1 MVGINFSQET
11 ARSVIEQY
19 EFRVDALLKKI
30 GDLEEKLKS
39 SKQTFKN

>member
-19 EFRVDALLKKI
+19 EFRVGALLKKI
-30 GDLEEKLKS
+30 ELVK
-39 SKQTFKN
+39 FA